1 MNPSENGVKSGLW
14 LDREVVGHRVL
25 NGIPINAENAI
36 VIREHIARD
45 VIDITDDVTAE
56 VSRSLKVDSETL
68 LASLDQSCDLWH
80 VCVVQDVKSLRHDPG
95 MSALGER
102 SRVRV
107 ADE

>member
-1 MNPSENGVKSGLW
+1 MNSSKNGVKSGLW
-14 LDREVVGHRVL
+14 LNREVVSHWVL
-25 NGIPINAENAI
+25 NGIPIDTENAI
-36 VIREHIARD
+36 VIRENIARD

-56 VSRSLKVDSETL
+56 VSRGLEIDSETL